1 MALKQTNK
9 KQIRE
14 RERKRKKEVD
24 SLAENG
30 KEQSHSKNDLT
41 SLSKKNIHLENM
53 LQIGTMK
60 NIQVIMFFSYIKISL
75 RIHLEKRCRKTDQ
88 AVERVSFFLDDEKR
102 LK

>member
-1 MALKQTNK
+1 LVSKQTNK

-14 RERKRKKEVD
+14 RERKRKKTWQLATF
-24 SLAENG
+24 SLAEKG

-60 NIQVIMFFSYIKISL
+60 NIQVIIFFPYIKV
-75 RIHLEKRCRKTDQ
+75 H
-88 AVERVSFFLDDEKR
+88 
-102 LK
+102 

>member
-60 NIQVIMFFSYIKISL
+60 NIQVIMFF
-75 RIHLEKRCRKTDQ
+75 
-88 AVERVSFFLDDEKR
+88 FLHQDFIENPPGEEV
-102 LK
+102 